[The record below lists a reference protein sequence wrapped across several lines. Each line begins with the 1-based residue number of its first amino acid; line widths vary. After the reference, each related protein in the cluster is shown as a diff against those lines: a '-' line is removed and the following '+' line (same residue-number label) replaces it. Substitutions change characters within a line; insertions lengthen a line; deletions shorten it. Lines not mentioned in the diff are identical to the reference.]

1 MKIKDSI
8 AGRYETSGMA
18 QNETTYDVA
27 VVAGTLP
34 SAEIDWYHMYAQ
46 QKDYAKV
53 NNLTVGSTMI
63 QGAAYDQVMK
73 FVDTASYSV
82 TTVGNV
88 GHSTVQGAGSRYQ
101 TGGLNYNAKTD
112 AMTDYK
118 EYKDVSKN
126 IYDLEGNVCAWTTEA
141 NYTLNRVNRGG
152 RYSLS
157 LSASYRFCNIP
168 SYSDNTHTGSMAQ
181 LYVK

>member
-1 MKIKDSI
+1 
-8 AGRYETSGMA
+8 
-18 QNETTYDVA
+18 
-27 VVAGTLP
+27 
-34 SAEIDWYHMYAQ
+34 
-46 QKDYAKV
+46 
-53 NNLTVGSTMI
+53 MI

-101 TGGLNYNAKTD
+101 TGGLNYNEKTD

-126 IYDLEGNVCAWTTEA
+126 IYDLEGNVRARTTEA
-141 NYTLNRVNRGG
+141 DNTNRRVSRGG
-152 RYSLS
+152 DYSTSYSASFRYS
-157 LSASYRFCNIP
+157 NGP
-168 SYSDNTHTGSMAQ
+168 SYSYYTFLGSLAQ

>member
-18 QNETTYDVA
+18 QHETTYDVA
-27 VVAGTLP
+27 VVAGKLP
-34 SAEIDWYHMYAQ
+34 AVETDWYHMYAQ
-46 QKDYAKV
+46 QKNYAKKKE
-53 NNLTVGSTMI
+53 LTVGSTMI

-101 TGGLNYNAKTD
+101 TGGLNYNEKTD
-112 AMTDYK
+112 EMTEYK

-126 IYDLEGNVCAWTTEA
+126 IYDLEGNVRAWTTEA
-141 NYTLNRVNRGG
+141 NTPNGRVSRGG
-152 RYSLS
+152 YYNGSR
-157 LSASYRFCNIP
+157 SASYRDFLTPNF
-168 SYSDNTHTGSMAQ
+168 SGNTTLGSLAQ

>member
-8 AGRYETSGMA
+8 AGRYETSGMKQA
-18 QNETTYDVA
+18 TSGYDVA

-34 SAEIDWYHMYAQ
+34 AVEIDWYHMYAQ
-46 QKDYAKV
+46 QKNYAKKKE
-53 NNLTVGSTMI
+53 LTVGSTMI

-73 FVDTASYSV
+73 FVDTEDYDV

-101 TGGLNYNAKTD
+101 TGGLNYNEKTD

-126 IYDLEGNVCAWTTEA
+126 IYDLEGNVRAWTTEA
-141 NYTLNRVNRGG
+141 NTTVSRVYRGG
-152 RYSLS
+152 HFNGSY
-157 LSASYRFCNIP
+157 SASYRYYESPLF
-168 SYSDNTHTGSMAQ
+168 SDSTYLGSLTQ